1 MMRLS
6 VGSPGMFTTVQ
17 DLGRYGCQSR
27 GVPVAGAMDAPALRM
42 GNILLGN
49 DEGAAALEIT
59 MLGPVLRVE
68 DGEGCVAVTGAD
80 VGITRNGATLD
91 TWRVHRV
98 AAGDTLAFAAPASG
112 ARAYLCVSGGFD
124 VPLVM
129 GSRSTYVRGRFGGH
143 EGRALRAG
151 DVLRTGAPD
160 ILWADSEG
168 LALPVGLRPVRDA
181 SAPLR
186 VVMGPQDD
194 AFAPEGIE
202 AFLSS
207 EYTVSAS
214 ADRMGYRLEGPVVKH
229 REGADI
235 VSDAVALGS
244 VQVPGHGQP
253 IVMLADRQTSGGYTK
268 IATVCAVDVPVL
280 AQRLPG
286 QRVRFARVSVSE
298 ALRLLRDE
306 ARLYGEARRLRAAW
320 RTRPGPASPALGSGL
335 SREYGRMRLTVDGV
349 SHAVE
354 WERLPQAAGQPLLD
368 YTKLE

>member
-1 MMRLS
+1 MRLS

-17 DLGRYGCQSR
+17 DLGRYGCRSR
-27 GVPVAGAMDAPALRM
+27 GVPVAGAMDGPALRL

-59 MLGPVLRVE
+59 VLGPVLRVE
-68 DGEGCVAVTGAD
+68 EGEGCVVVTGAD
-80 VGITRNGATLD
+80 AGVTRNGAALD

-160 ILWADSEG
+160 VLWADSEG

-194 AFAPEGIE
+194 AFTPGGIE
-202 AFLSS
+202 TFLSS

-214 ADRMGYRLEGPVVKH
+214 ADRMGYRLEGPSVEH
-229 REGADI
+229 CEGADI

-253 IVMLADRQTSGGYTK
+253 IVMLADRQTTGGYTK

-286 QRVRFARVSVSE
+286 QGVRFARVSVPE

-320 RTRPGPASPALGSGL
+320 RTRLGTVSPASGSGL
-335 SREYGRMRLTVDGV
+335 HRERGRMTLTVDGV
-349 SHAVE
+349 AHAVE
-354 WERLPQAAGQPLLD
+354 WERLP
-368 YTKLE
+368 

>member
-1 MMRLS
+1 MRLS
-6 VGSPGMFTTVQ
+6 VGSPGMLTTVQ

-27 GVPVAGAMDAPALRM
+27 GVPVAGAMDGPALRL

-59 MLGPVLRVE
+59 VLGPALRVE
-68 DGEGCVAVTGAD
+68 EGKGCVIVTGAD
-80 VGITRNGATLD
+80 AGLTRNGATLD
-91 TWRVHRV
+91 AWRVHRV

-143 EGRALRAG
+143 EGRALKAG
-151 DVLRTGAPD
+151 DVLSTGVPD
-160 ILWADSEG
+160 ALWADSEG
-168 LALPVGLRPVRDA
+168 LTLPVGLCPVRDP

-186 VVMGPQDD
+186 VVMGPQED
-194 AFAPEGIE
+194 AFTPEGIE

-214 ADRMGYRLEGPVVKH
+214 ADRMGYRLEGPVVEH

-253 IVMLADRQTSGGYTK
+253 IVMLADRQTTGGYTK

-286 QRVRFARVSVSE
+286 QTVRFARVSVPE

-306 ARLYGEARRLRAAW
+306 DRLYGEARRLRAAW
-320 RTRPGPASPALGSGL
+320 RTRPGPVPSVSGSGPAHE
-335 SREYGRMRLTVDGV
+335 RGRMRLTVDGV

-354 WERLPQAAGQPLLD
+354 WERLS
-368 YTKLE
+368 